1 MSKKLR
7 ILSPK
12 VWLFGK
18 IRLKKSFRS
27 KNEEKSDSQDFFLK
41 FNQIVILNVLPESN
55 PKPEV
60 QNPKWWVMKN
70 PTRPETRE
78 KSTRL
83 CPTM

>member
-18 IRLKKSFRS
+18 IRLKISFRS
-27 KNEEKSDSQDFFLK
+27 KIEGKSDSQDFFLK

-55 PKPEV
+55 PKPE
-60 QNPKWWVMKN
+60 MMGY
-70 PTRPETRE
+70 E
-78 KSTRL
+78 KPDPARY
-83 CPTM
+83 PNA